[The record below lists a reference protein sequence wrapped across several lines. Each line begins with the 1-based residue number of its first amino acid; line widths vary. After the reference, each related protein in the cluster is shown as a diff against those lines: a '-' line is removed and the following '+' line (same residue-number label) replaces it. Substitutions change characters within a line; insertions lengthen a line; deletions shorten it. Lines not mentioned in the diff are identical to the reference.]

1 MEKEIWFGSGIHEK
15 PVDIVVYQPDGRTAY
30 IVVEVKQPKRED
42 GIEQLKSYL
51 NAEGSPIGIW
61 VNGRERVILYRPYP
75 REFEDTLTDIPR
87 FDQTIDELLETKLGL
102 EHLRREFDFKS
113 IVLTLEELVLANSG
127 EDEFQEIF
135 KIIFAK
141 LYDEYAA
148 RDRPDGELYF
158 RKAKDTIATY
168 DRIERLFEESVKEW
182 PGIFEPHERIRLTAN
197 HLQVCIGPLEKVQLL
212 GANMRV
218 MDDAF
223 EYLITKVAKGE
234 KGQFFTPR
242 YVIDMCVKML
252 NPKKREYV
260 IDPACGSSGFLLHSL
275 NWVRD
280 REFGGDEKEAA
291 REYGAQYLYGID
303 FDHRMAKIARALML
317 IAGDGKSYVF
327 RLNSLDPRE
336 WMGEEE
342 ELVHARS
349 ELQGLASRE
358 ERARYGNGWDLFARF
373 KFDLLMTNPPF
384 AGEIRDGQLLSHYQ
398 LASKP
403 GRKHV
408 MKKVERHILFIER
421 SLHFLKPG
429 GRMAI
434 VLPQGIFNNTSLEY
448 IRDWLMQQARLLA
461 VVGLHPNTFKP
472 HTGTK
477 TSVLFLHKWDLRTL
491 LRTTTPSSWLQVS
504 EAGRTRRGS
513 T

>member
-1 MEKEIWFGSGIHEK
+1 
-15 PVDIVVYQPDGRTAY
+15 
-30 IVVEVKQPKRED
+30 
-42 GIEQLKSYL
+42 
-51 NAEGSPIGIW
+51 
-61 VNGRERVILYRPYP
+61 
-75 REFEDTLTDIPR
+75 
-87 FDQTIDELLETKLGL
+87 
-102 EHLRREFDFKS
+102 
-113 IVLTLEELVLANSG
+113 
-127 EDEFQEIF
+127 
-135 KIIFAK
+135 
-141 LYDEYAA
+141 
-148 RDRPDGELYF
+148 
-158 RKAKDTIATY
+158 
-168 DRIERLFEESVKEW
+168 
-182 PGIFEPHERIRLTAN
+182 
-197 HLQVCIGPLEKVQLL
+197 
-212 GANMRV
+212 MRV

-280 REFGGDEKEAA
+280 TEFDGDEKEAA
-291 REYGAQYLYGID
+291 RNYGAHYLYGID

-317 IAGDGKSYVF
+317 IAGDGKSHVF
-327 RLNSLDPRE
+327 RLNALDPRE
-336 WMGEEE
+336 WMGEDE

-349 ELQGLASRE
+349 ELQGLAIRE
-358 ERARYGNGWDLFARF
+358 ERTRYGNAWDLFSRF
-373 KFDLLMTNPPF
+373 KFDVLMTNPPF

-398 LASKP
+398 LATKP
-403 GRKHV
+403 GRKHA

-434 VLPQGIFNNTSLEY
+434 VLPQGIFNNTSLQY
-448 IRDWLMQQARLLA
+448 IRHWVMQQARILA

-477 TSVLFLHKWDLRTL
+477 TSVLFLQKWG
-491 LRTTTPSSWLQVS
+491 PSNPPLDDYPIFLARS
-504 EAGRTRRGS
+504 ERGGKDS
-513 T
+513 SGDYLVRKDDQGNILTDQLANPLVEQDCVRYRDYDEDGIAEAFVAFARSHRLDFWKEP